1 MCILYIVPSFR
12 GSPLEHGIFV
22 PCTYYMPYLSTA
34 LYITHLQPAVG
45 VFPPQHVLYPAH
57 VCITYVMITGPVTMW

>member
-45 VFPPQHVLYPAH
+45 VFPPSMYRILRTFALH
-57 VCITYVMITGPVTMW
+57 TS